1 MKSRTGVLLLL
12 AALLSFPLVA
22 QQPAPPPGPSLG
34 PSLGGQAPAPEEL
47 VALTIAVAEGGRKAG
62 EPVRGS
68 LAVSIAEGWHINS
81 AHPKD
86 DFSIPTVATLES
98 SGVRFGDLA
107 YPPHVE
113 RPFAFAGGE
122 LLAVYE
128 GETFI
133 PFGGTRTADGAVAI
147 DASVRYQACND
158 RVCLPPRTV
167 TARVEIGADGV
178 GVIPEPEETIAGAAA
193 GEGGFQS
200 LADAPPEGEDP
211 GLFSGDIGSTFANRG
226 LALTLLVVFVLGLA
240 LNLTPCVYP
249 LIPLTLA
256 YFSSQTEGKTSRRFG
271 LATSYVL
278 GLAAMYSAL
287 GVFSALSGRLF
298 GAWLQLPGV
307 LIFFA
312 LLMLVL
318 AASMFGAFEIRVP
331 HFISDRAGAR
341 SGYAGA
347 MMMGLL
353 AGIVAAPCVGPF
365 IISLIALV
373 GQKGSVWFGFLLFFV
388 LALGLGFPYLILG
401 VFSTSIRSI
410 PRSGAWM
417 VQIKQA
423 LGFVLIAMAF
433 YFLRPLTGDV
443 IYHWGAG
450 LSLLVGAAF
459 LLFRAAPGAR
469 AIRAASAILLLA
481 GGLFF
486 LWPRGASAE
495 MEWAKYDAAALR
507 GARAAGKPVV
517 IDFYADWCLPCK
529 ELDEKTFTDAAVI
542 AESERFVRLK
552 ADLTRTGDETVQRLS
567 EEYSILGV
575 PTIVFIGSNGEESGS
590 VRLTGFEKPDAFLA
604 RMKQVR

>member
-1 MKSRTGVLLLL
+1 MTFRKRNLALLF
-12 AALLSFPLVA
+12 ALLSVPLFA
-22 QQPAPPPGPSLG
+22 QQPGAAVPPPSLG
-34 PSLGGQAPAPEEL
+34 PSLGGESAPPPEQL
-47 VALTIAVAEGGRKAG
+47 VTATIAVTEGGRRSGDA
-62 EPVRGS
+62 VRGT

-86 DFSIPTVATLES
+86 DFSIPTVATLQS
-98 SGVRFGDLA
+98 SGIRFEELQ
-107 YPPHVE
+107 YPAHVE

-128 GETFI
+128 GETLI
-133 PFGGTRTADGAVAI
+133 PFTGRRTADGAVMI
-147 DASVRYQACND
+147 DGSVRYQACND

-167 TARVEIGADGV
+167 TTRVEIGSDGV
-178 GVIPEPEETIAGAAA
+178 AVIPEPALGPSGSFQPLTAAPREA
-193 GEGGFQS
+193 
-200 LADAPPEGEDP
+200 APQR
-211 GLFSGDIGSTFANRG
+211 GLFSGDVASTFESRG
-226 LALTLLVVFVLGLA
+226 LALTLIVVFVLGLA

-256 YFSSQTEGKTSRRFG
+256 FFSSQTEGKTSRRFG
-271 LATSYVL
+271 LAISYVL

-298 GAWLQLPGV
+298 GAWLQLPAV

-312 LLMLVL
+312 LLMLAL

-341 SGYAGA
+341 SGFAGA
-347 MMMGLL
+347 AMMGLL

-373 GQKGSVWFGFLLFFV
+373 GQKGSVGFGFLLFFV

-401 VFSTSIRSI
+401 VFSSSIRSI

-417 VQIKQA
+417 VLIKQA

-443 IYHWGAG
+443 VYRGGAG
-450 LSLLVGAAF
+450 VSLLVGAAF

-469 AIRAASAILLLA
+469 GIRFASALLLLA

-486 LWPRGASAE
+486 LWPREASAE
-495 MEWAKYDAAALR
+495 VQWAKYDPAALA

-529 ELDEKTFTDAAVI
+529 ELDEKTFTHHAVV
-542 AESERFVRLK
+542 AESARFVRLK
-552 ADLTRTGDETVQRLS
+552 ADLTRTGEEDVDRLS
-567 EEYSILGV
+567 KEYAILGV
-575 PTIVFIGSNGEESGS
+575 PTIVFIGSDGRELAHI
-590 VRLTGFEKPDAFLA
+590 RLTGFEKPEAFLA
-604 RMKQVR
+604 RMKKVE

>member
-1 MKSRTGVLLLL
+1 MTSRRSSFLLLV
-12 AALLSFPLVA
+12 ALLSLPGFA
-22 QQPAPPPGPSLG
+22 QQPGLAPPGSSLG
-34 PSLGGQAPAPEEL
+34 PSLGGDAPPPPEDL
-47 VALTIAVAEGGRKAG
+47 VAATIAVTEGGTKTGDA
-62 EPVRGS
+62 VRGT
-68 LAVSIAEGWHINS
+68 LALSIAEGWHINS

-86 DFSIPTVATLES
+86 DFSIPTVATLTS
-98 SGVRFGDLA
+98 TGIRFEELQ

-113 RPFAFAGGE
+113 RAFAFAGGE

-128 GETFI
+128 GETRI
-133 PFGGTRTADGAVAI
+133 PFRGTRTADGAVTME
-147 DASVRYQACND
+147 ASVRFQACND
-158 RVCLPPRTV
+158 RVCLPPRTT
-167 TARVEIGADGV
+167 TARVEIGSDGV
-178 GVIPEPEETIAGAAA
+178 AVIPEPVATPSGNFQPLTEAPRGAAA
-193 GEGGFQS
+193 
-200 LADAPPEGEDP
+200 DR
-211 GLFSGDIGSTFANRG
+211 GLFSGDVASTFESRG

-256 YFSSQTEGKTSRRFG
+256 YFSSQTEGRTSRRFG

-298 GAWLQLPGV
+298 GAWLQLPAV
-307 LIFFA
+307 LVFFA

-331 HFISDRAGAR
+331 HFIADRAGAR

-373 GQKGSVWFGFLLFFV
+373 GQKGSVGFGFLLFFV

-401 VFSTSIRSI
+401 VFSSSIRSI

-433 YFLRPLTGDV
+433 YFLRPLTGDPV
-443 IYHWGAG
+443 YHWGAG
-450 LSLLVGAAF
+450 LSLLVGSAF

-469 AIRAASAILLLA
+469 AIRTISALLLLA

-486 LWPRGASAE
+486 LWPRQAAAE
-495 MEWAKYDAAALR
+495 VQWTKYDPAALAA
-507 GARAAGKPVV
+507 ARAAGKPVV

-529 ELDEKTFTDAAVI
+529 ELDEKTFTHPAVV

-552 ADLTRTGDETVQRLS
+552 ADLTRTGEEDVDRLS
-567 EEYSILGV
+567 KEYAILGV
-575 PTIVFIGSNGEESGS
+575 PTIVFIGADGRELAD

-604 RMKQVR
+604 RMKRVR

>member
-1 MKSRTGVLLLL
+1 MKSRLGVSLLLL
-12 AALLSFPLVA
+12 SLLTLPLAAQDASV
-22 QQPAPPPGPSLG
+22 PPPGGSLG
-34 PSLGGQAPAPEEL
+34 PSLGGEPAPEHL
-47 VALTIAVAEGGRKAG
+47 VSVAIAVAEGGRLSG
-62 EPVRGS
+62 EVVRGT
-68 LAVSIAEGWHINS
+68 LGITIAEGWHINS

-86 DFSIPTVATLES
+86 DFSIPTVAKLS
-98 SGVRFGDLA
+98 SAGVRFEDLA

-113 RPFAFAGGE
+113 RAFTFAGGE

-128 GETFI
+128 GSISI
-133 PFGGTRTADGAVAI
+133 PFQGTRTAGGAVAI
-147 DASVRYQACND
+147 DAVVSYQACND
-158 RVCLPPRTV
+158 RVCLPPRSEK
-167 TARVEIGADGV
+167 ARVEIGADGV
-178 GVIPEPEETIAGAAA
+178 AVIPPTTGAPGEAAVPEE
-193 GEGGFQS
+193 GFVPLS
-200 LADAPPEGEDP
+200 EAPPAGS
-211 GLFSGDIGSTFANRG
+211 GSLFSGDIGSTFESRG
-226 LALTLLVVFVLGLA
+226 IALTLLVVFVLGLA

-256 YFSSQTEGKTSRRFG
+256 YFSSQTEGKASRRFG

-298 GAWLQLPGV
+298 GAWLQLPAV

-318 AASMFGAFEIRVP
+318 SASMFGAFEIRVP

-347 MMMGLL
+347 AMMGLL

-373 GQKGSVWFGFLLFFV
+373 GQKGSVAFGFLLFFV

-401 VFSTSIRSI
+401 VFSSSIRAI

-433 YFLRPLTGDV
+433 YFLRPLTGDAV
-443 IYHWGAG
+443 YHWGAG
-450 LSLLVGAAF
+450 LSLLFGAAF
-459 LLFRAAPGAR
+459 LMLRPAPGAR
-469 AIRAASAILLLA
+469 AIRFASAILLLA
-481 GGLFF
+481 GGLYF
-486 LWPRGASAE
+486 LWPRPHAAEIQWTKYEASAL
-495 MEWAKYDAAALR
+495 AD
-507 GARAAGKPVV
+507 ARAAGKPVV

-529 ELDEKTFTDAAVI
+529 ELDAKTFTDPAVI
-542 AESERFVRLK
+542 AEAERFVRLK
-552 ADLTRTGDETVQRLS
+552 ADLTNSRDETVLRLS
-567 EEYSILGV
+567 KEYSILGV
-575 PTIVFIGSNGEESGS
+575 PTIVFIGAGGDEIDSA
-590 VRLTGFEKPDAFLA
+590 RL
-604 RMKQVR
+604 